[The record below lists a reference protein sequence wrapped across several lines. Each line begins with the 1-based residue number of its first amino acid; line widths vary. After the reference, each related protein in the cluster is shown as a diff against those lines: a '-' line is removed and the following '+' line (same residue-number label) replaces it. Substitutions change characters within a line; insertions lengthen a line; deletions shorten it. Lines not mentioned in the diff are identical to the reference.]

1 MKHCYL
7 YALLASG
14 LFLSPVAQAQ
24 LVVEGT
30 NFTNQGT
37 MSNRDSYTI
46 ISPTANS
53 SYAASGGAIFNH
65 NSTDANSLRVNNPY
79 NANGTGGSTDNFN
92 GPNGSAGVQ
101 GISGSVAPN
110 FSKLVLKNGS
120 TSLFNIANTAGINIF
135 SSLDFQNGITT
146 TTQSLHQAG
155 AIRFQSGASY
165 TGGATDAQHV
175 NGYVSKI
182 GNTAFTFPIGSE
194 NDLRTLAIG
203 ATSNAS
209 NHISAAWIT
218 GNPSNT
224 SDPSGG
230 GTHATTS
237 VTGPITSVATV
248 GFWDFIRVAGSG
260 SIPVTV
266 SIPNLSSFAPAN
278 ELRLVGWNGTSW
290 IDLTG
295 QGTPASGNTENST
308 LSGVIPEN
316 GTITALA
323 VGRALAAP
331 DLTPTLDIGSL
342 TFLTG
347 SPARDFVIRVYE
359 IANVPTTGT
368 VTLLIN
374 KLPGFTIGFPTTS
387 GTSNTSSP
395 VSNQNSN
402 WTFTESE
409 FFIRVTSKPGV
420 SITKAQSA
428 TIGFTVTR
436 NPGTTSRTRQNIS
449 VSVVTD
455 AGYQGSL
462 DNKSIVTA
470 VTAN

>member
-1 MKHCYL
+1 MKHPYL
-7 YALLASG
+7 YALLAGG

-53 SYAASGGAIFNH
+53 SYAASGGATFNH
-65 NSTDANSLRVNNPY
+65 NSTDADALRVNNSY

-120 TSLFNIANTAGINIF
+120 ASLFNITNTAGINIF
-135 SSLDFQNGITT
+135 SSLEFQNGITT

-155 AIRFQSGASY
+155 AVRFQAGSSY

-182 GNTAFTFPIGSE
+182 GNTAFTFPIGSA
-194 NDLRTLAIG
+194 NDLRTLVIG

-230 GTHATTS
+230 GTHSTSS

-266 SIPNLSSFAPAN
+266 SIPNLSSFAPAT

-308 LSGVIPEN
+308 ISGIIPEN

-323 VGRALAAP
+323 VGRALVAP

-359 IANVPTTGT
+359 IADVPTTGT
-368 VTLLIN
+368 ITLLIN
-374 KLPGFTIGFPTTS
+374 KLPGFTIGYPTTS
-387 GTSNTSSP
+387 GTSNTSAP
-395 VSNQNSN
+395 VTTQNGN
-402 WTFTESE
+402 WTFTETE

-420 SITKAQSA
+420 VVTKAQPA
-428 TIGFTVTR
+428 ILGFTVIR
-436 NPGTTSRTRQNIS
+436 NSGTTSRTQQNIS
-449 VSVVTD
+449 VSILTGSGNEGPDLNNTVVT
-455 AGYQGSL
+455 A
-462 DNKSIVTA
+462 I
-470 VTAN
+470 TAN